1 MKSAD
6 LIQVLDC
13 SIVDNEF
20 VRMSCGCFLCADNS
34 NRIGLV
40 LKRSEWK
47 KHRWTVLFDI
57 GPGWVMDNTPDMV
70 VVS

>member
-40 LKRSEWK
+40 IKRSGRNRICWQ
-47 KHRWTVLFDI
+47 VLFDI